1 MRTIIKKDLAKLR
14 NDFPAGT
21 RVKLVKMDD
30 PYNAALHPGET
41 GTVVFVDDIG
51 TIHVKWDCGS
61 SLGIIYGE
69 DICQKV

>member
-1 MRTIIKKDLAKLR
+1 MKTISKENLEKLR

-30 PYNAALHPGET
+30 PYNATLRPGET
-41 GTVVFVDDIG
+41 GTVILIDDIG

-69 DICQKV
+69 DMCQKV